1 MNLIVSVIQLP
12 YKAKKTANQLI
23 KDVFKENGVQFKLI
37 SENDAIPYLEERN
50 YYYKF
55 ACYRKN
61 FSRNKKNKYID
72 LDFQYLISLSKLDKE
87 LRYILLQMT
96 LEIEHFLKVKILKD
110 ISYNN
115 QVDGYEI
122 VSDYITSY
130 NDKHSRPISIDLLI
144 DRGKS
149 QNSVSHGIYT
159 KVINNQKYIAI
170 WQLIELMQMY
180 ELQYFFDYYFTRFQQ
195 SDIKVNTYKSLI
207 VSSSYIR
214 NAAAHNSPLL
224 VNLASCP
231 SDAFT
236 SKGINNRY
244 INSLLKPHL
253 KDAAID
259 LAVKP
264 TYRFK
269 DIAAVLK
276 LYKLLRVSPTSSI
289 DPIIDS
295 LRNLLDSINNKPP
308 CPKLNNDVMT
318 FFTNLQKLFVDIYK

>member
-1 MNLIVSVIQLP
+1 MLSVIQLP
-12 YKAKKTANQLI
+12 YKEKKTANQLI
-23 KDVFKENGVQFKLI
+23 TDVFKKNGVQFNLI
-37 SENDAIPYLEERN
+37 SETDAIPYLEERN

-61 FSRNKKNKYID
+61 FSRDKKHKYID

-96 LEIEHFLKVKILKD
+96 LEIEHFLKVKILRD

-122 VSDYITSY
+122 VNDYISSY
-130 NDKHSRPISIDLLI
+130 NAKNTKQISIELLI
-144 DRGKS
+144 ERGKNQS
-149 QNSVSHGIYT
+149 SVNHGIYSKIT
-159 KVINNQKYIAI
+159 ANKKYIAI
-170 WQLIELMQMY
+170 WQLIEIMQMH
-180 ELQYFFDYYFTRFQQ
+180 ELQYFFEYYYTRFQHP
-195 SDIKVNTYKSLI
+195 SIKVKAYKSLI
-207 VSSSYIR
+207 ISSRYVR

-231 SDAFT
+231 PDAFT
-236 SKGINNRY
+236 TNGVNNYY
-244 INSLLKPHL
+244 INSLLRPHL
-253 KDAAID
+253 RDASISLAI
-259 LAVKP
+259 KP

-269 DIAAVLK
+269 DIAGVLK
-276 LYKLLRVSPTSSI
+276 LYKLLRVSPTSSK

-295 LRNLLDSINNKPP
+295 LENFLDGVYDNPP

-318 FFTNLQKLFVDIYK
+318 FFINLQKIFANIYK